1 MHFYIIT
8 LIYISIKEKGGYEM
22 YRYKEAFNEGKGEIV
37 VEVKEFE
44 TRKETRDYM
53 NARVKEVKKNN
64 KNWKTYYQDNSE
76 NLFEKEFDNE
86 LTAVE
91 MHFPAIIYNKTGKVV
106 LSGKIFVPLK

>member
-1 MHFYIIT
+1 M
-8 LIYISIKEKGGYEM
+8 
-22 YRYKEAFNEGKGEIV
+22 
-37 VEVKEFE
+37 VE
-44 TRKETRDYM
+44 Y
-53 NARVKEVKKNN
+53 NG
-64 KNWKTYYQDNSE
+64 DNE